1 VLVMLTLFDVV
12 FLALGLRQFDRK
24 AIS

>member
-1 VLVMLTLFDVV
+1 VLVMLVV
-12 FLALGLRQFDRK
+12 FDALLLFVGLRQFDRK